1 MRQIFTSI
9 SKTDLKI
16 ELKQK
21 EKYDIILSCRIFFP
35 SKTNEV
41 IFMLLCTD
49 VGNTNIKFALYKGDK
64 LLMKLRFSTN
74 RSKTA
79 DDYAVDLYTIFKIN
93 NVNVK
98 EISGSIISSV
108 VPLVTD
114 LLKKAIMTVA
124 NVDSLVIGPGIK
136 TGLDIRLD
144 NPGAVGSDIVCM
156 CVALKEYYPCPVI
169 VVGMG
174 TATTILYMNENKAYC
189 GGVIL
194 PGVQISL
201 DALTARCALLPSV
214 NFSAPQKAIG
224 TNTADCIRSGII
236 YSNAAMIDG
245 MIDRFEEEVQQK
257 CTLVATGGMA
267 QHIVSYCKKNIIIN
281 DDLVL
286 EGLRLIYEKN
296 L

>member
-21 EKYDIILSCRIFFP
+21 EKYDIILSCRMFFP
-35 SKTNEV
+35 SNYNEV

-49 VGNTNIKFALYKGDK
+49 VGNTNIKFALYKGEK

-156 CVALKEYYPCPVI
+156 CVALKKYYPCPVI

>member
-1 MRQIFTSI
+1 MRQIFTPI

-21 EKYDIILSCRIFFP
+21 EKYDIILSCRMFFP

-49 VGNTNIKFALYKGDK
+49 VGNTNIKFALYKGEK

>member
-21 EKYDIILSCRIFFP
+21 EKYDIILSCRMFFP

-49 VGNTNIKFALYKGDK
+49 VGNTNIKFALYNGDK

>member
-21 EKYDIILSCRIFFP
+21 EKYDIILNCRIFFP

-49 VGNTNIKFALYKGDK
+49 VGNTNIKFALYKGEK

>member
-16 ELKQK
+16 ELKQN
-21 EKYDIILSCRIFFP
+21 EKYDIILSCRMFFP

-49 VGNTNIKFALYKGDK
+49 VGNTNIKFALYKGEK

>member
-49 VGNTNIKFALYKGDK
+49 VGNTNIKFALYKGEK

-93 NVNVK
+93 NVNVT

>member
-16 ELKQK
+16 ELKQ
-21 EKYDIILSCRIFFP
+21 ERKYDIILSCRIFFP

-49 VGNTNIKFALYKGDK
+49 VGNTNIKFALYKGEK

>member
-1 MRQIFTSI
+1 MKEFI
-9 SKTDLKI
+9 KI
-16 ELKQK
+16 VLKQK
-21 EKYDIILSCRIFFP
+21 RKYGIILNYRMFFP

-49 VGNTNIKFALYKGDK
+49 VGNTNIKFALYKGSK

-93 NVNVK
+93 NVNVN
-98 EISGSIISSV
+98 EITGSIISSV
-108 VPLVTD
+108 VPIVTD
-114 LLKKAIMTVA
+114 LLKKAIKTVCDA
-124 NVDSLVIGPGIK
+124 DSLVIGPGIK

-156 CVALKEYYPCPVI
+156 CVALKEYYTCPVI
-169 VVGMG
+169 VIGMG
-174 TATTILYMNENKAYC
+174 TATTILYMNEHKAYC

-201 DALTARCALLPSV
+201 DALTAKCALLPSV
-214 NFSAPQKAIG
+214 NFSAPQKAIA

-245 MIDRFEEEVQQK
+245 MIDRFEEETNQK

-267 QHIVSYCKKNIIIN
+267 QHIVKYCKKDIIIN

-286 EGLRLIYEKN
+286 EGLRLIYERN
-296 L
+296 A

>member
-21 EKYDIILSCRIFFP
+21 EKYDILLSCRMFFP
-35 SKTNEV
+35 SNYNEV

-49 VGNTNIKFALYKGDK
+49 VGNTNIKFALYNGDK

>member
-21 EKYDIILSCRIFFP
+21 EKYDIILSYRMFFP

-49 VGNTNIKFALYKGDK
+49 VGNTNIKFALYKGEK